1 MELQAPIPFPPAA
14 DAAEGSALNEL
25 DVAIALV
32 LGGVA
37 TRVRVA
43 GVVAELA
50 DRVAGI
56 GAARAQAAGL
66 RFAIDRSER
75 SVTFTVG
82 PRG

>member
-14 DAAEGSALNEL
+14 DAAEDAALTEL

-32 LGGVA
+32 TGGVA
-37 TRVRVA
+37 RRIRIASVA
-43 GVVAELA
+43 IEIA
-50 DRVAGI
+50 DRVSGI

-66 RFAIDRSER
+66 RFIVER
-75 SVTFTVG
+75 SGSCATFTVG